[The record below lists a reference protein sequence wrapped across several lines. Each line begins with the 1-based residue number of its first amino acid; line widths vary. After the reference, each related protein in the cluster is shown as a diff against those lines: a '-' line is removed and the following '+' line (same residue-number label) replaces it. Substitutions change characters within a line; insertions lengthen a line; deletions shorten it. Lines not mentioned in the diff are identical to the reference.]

1 MKPTAPE
8 AAIAARRQ
16 LTEQKL
22 DAMKTAIAQLRRE
35 GARLSVRAIARRASV
50 SATFCYENNNA
61 RVLVRQAVTGNR
73 SSRDRTS
80 IDEHRRFEATWRERA
95 LNAEDELKR
104 MHKEIL
110 AQRERIAELMGQAR
124 DAEAVIPGESTQ
136 ALRTENATLRQ
147 RVHQL
152 SQEHRKLQERLEGAR
167 SNLRFA
173 DKRIADLQ
181 AQLLERDQ
189 A

>member
-22 DAMKTAIAQLRRE
+22 ATMKTAITQLRRE
-35 GARLSVRAIARRASV
+35 GGRLSVRAIAQRAGV

-61 RVLVRQAVTGNR
+61 RILVRQAVTDSR

-80 IDEHRRFEATWRERA
+80 IEEHHRVEATWRERA
-95 LNAEDELKR
+95 LNAEHELKR
-104 MHKEIL
+104 IHREVL
-110 AQRERIAELMGQAR
+110 AQRERIADLMGQAR
-124 DAEAVIPGESTQ
+124 DAETMIPGESAQ
-136 ALRTENATLRQ
+136 VLRTENAALRQ

-173 DKRIADLQ
+173 DKHIADLQ